1 MSRAGVYAVERKIVN
16 LSFNSYKGLTKMKEH
31 FSASQ
36 INRVMSQS
44 LDYECACPAQVCGA
58 IVDLRDLYQYQSK
71 CMRDSANDLLMHET
85 IARATEHAHAVLEN
99 CLKEVL
105 RIEGWDLETLEL
117 PEPMKA
123 KALKAS

>member
-1 MSRAGVYAVERKIVN
+1 MQSPEKQTAKPSGFQLNNCLDIMN
-16 LSFNSYKGLTKMKEH
+16 EH

-58 IVDLRDLYQYQSK
+58 IVDLRDLYQYQKK
-71 CMRDSANDLLMHET
+71 CMRDTVNDLRVHES
-85 IARATEHAHAVLEN
+85 IAHATAQAHEILET

-105 RIEGWDLETLEL
+105 GLEGWDPQTLSL
-117 PEPMKA
+117 PE
-123 KALKAS
+123 ALKLKAEKAP

>member
-1 MSRAGVYAVERKIVN
+1 
-16 LSFNSYKGLTKMKEH
+16 MKEH

-71 CMRDSANDLLMHET
+71 CMRDTDNDLRMHEA
-85 IARATEHAHAVLEN
+85 IAQATEQAHEILEN
-99 CLKEVL
+99 CLREVL
-105 RIEGWDLETLEL
+105 RIEGWDPQTLSL
-117 PEPMKA
+117 PEA
-123 KALKAS
+123 LRLKADKAT